1 MAREPH
7 HGPTIDL
14 NRIQVKRSR
23 LKGGYAG
30 PDGIKSVFGQMV
42 QKSFLT
48 KESLLLPH
56 RVWKVQFVGA
66 FLSTLKSHNI
76 KEKTVMCSFILQVKV
91 WTIMVVDTVKA
102 LQKCAKN
109 YKTVH
114 YRC

>member
-23 LKGGYAG
+23 VKGGYAG

-48 KESLLLPH
+48 KDSLLLPH
-56 RVWKVQFVGA
+56 RVWKVQFVGELININIT
-66 FLSTLKSHNI
+66 LSK
-76 KEKTVMCSFILQVKV
+76 FGVK
-91 WTIMVVDTVKA
+91 
-102 LQKCAKN
+102 LLRN
-109 YKTVH
+109 F
-114 YRC
+114 RNF

>member
-23 LKGGYAG
+23 IKGGYAG
-30 PDGIKSVFGQMV
+30 ADGIKSVFGQMV

-56 RVWKVQFVGA
+56 RVWKVQFVGQY
-66 FLSTLKSHNI
+66 FDL
-76 KEKTVMCSFILQVKV
+76 ECF
-91 WTIMVVDTVKA
+91 
-102 LQKCAKN
+102 
-109 YKTVH
+109 
-114 YRC
+114 